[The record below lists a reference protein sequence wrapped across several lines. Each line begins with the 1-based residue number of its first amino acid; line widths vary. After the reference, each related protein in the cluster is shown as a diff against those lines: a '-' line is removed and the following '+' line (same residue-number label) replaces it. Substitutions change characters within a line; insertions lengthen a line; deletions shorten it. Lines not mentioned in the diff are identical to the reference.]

1 MCLLLNKVHTH
12 THIQTQHASAVIII
26 PDYALNTTH
35 TAHELGAKQNYKS
48 IKENK
53 CSPPQSTYKC
63 IESCIPLPSMNI

>member
-53 CSPPQSTYKC
+53 CSPPKVHINATNC
-63 IESCIPLPSMNI
+63 AFPCPV